1 VSEQTSEHRHR
12 RRRKH
17 RRDRSMSKKAKWI
30 VAGSIFAALLTVA
43 GLVPVATNAY
53 SQIKKH
59 AERFEANQYVGFGRR
74 TVLLMNRSEKDWGY
88 TTVTINGEY
97 VAHAPEIPKG
107 MQFEIFL
114 NQFQGPS
121 GKFELTNKVDSVKIE
136 PKGQKP
142 IVWSPGLE

>member
-1 VSEQTSEHRHR
+1 
-12 RRRKH
+12 
-17 RRDRSMSKKAKWI
+17 MSKKAKWI
-30 VAGSIFAALLTVA
+30 VAGSIFAALLMVA
-43 GLVPVATNAY
+43 GLVPVVTNAY

-59 AERFEANQYVGFGRR
+59 AERVEANQYVGFGRR
-74 TVLLMNRSEKDWGY
+74 TVILMNPSDKDWGY

-114 NQFQGPS
+114 NQFQGTN
-121 GKFELTNKVDSVKIE
+121 GIFELTNKVDSVKIE